1 MNIQEQVRDYIVSQ
15 FMYDQPNA
23 KLSPEDDLLNQG
35 IVDSMGILQIVN
47 FLEEKFGVTVS
58 DEEITPE
65 NFRSLGTLTD
75 LIMQKRGASVAAF
88 S

>member
-1 MNIQEQVRDYIVSQ
+1 MEIQNQLRDYIVSQ

-23 KLSPEDDLLNQG
+23 KLAAEDDLLNEG

-47 FLEEKFGVTVS
+47 FLEEKFGVAVS

-75 LIMQKRGASVAAF
+75 FIMQKRGGTVMA
-88 S
+88 

>member
-1 MNIQEQVRDYIVSQ
+1 MEIQNQLRDYIVSQ
-15 FMYDQPNA
+15 FMYDQTNA
-23 KLSPEDDLLNQG
+23 KLAAEDDLLNEG

-47 FLEEKFGVTVS
+47 FLEEKFGVAVS

-75 LIMQKRGASVAAF
+75 FIMQKRGGTVMA
-88 S
+88 